1 MADFI
6 DGIHKVLDNLGV
18 PRQGED
24 GQPSVLATRIEKE
37 TSEWVQKRIGE
48 LMGQVAMAYPEVS
61 KNPMVKDLIK
71 SQLTKFAE
79 ECYEKG
85 AQTAHR
91 LAMVDE

>member
-6 DGIHKVLDNLGV
+6 DGIHKILDNLGV
-18 PRQGED
+18 PKTDED
-24 GQPSVLATRIEKE
+24 GKPSVLATRIEKE
-37 TSEWVQKRIGE
+37 TSEWVEKRITE
-48 LMGQVAMAYPEVS
+48 LMKQVAMAYPEVS

-71 SQLTKFAE
+71 TQLTKFAE
-79 ECYEKG
+79 ECYGKG